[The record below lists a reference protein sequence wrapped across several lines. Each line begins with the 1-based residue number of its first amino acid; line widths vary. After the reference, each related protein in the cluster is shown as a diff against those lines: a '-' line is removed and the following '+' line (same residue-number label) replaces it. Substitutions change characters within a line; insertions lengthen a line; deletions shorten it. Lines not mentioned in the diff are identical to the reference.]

1 MNIDKNN
8 RDLVPSPKMVQGC
21 LFQVEKQCEINGIE
35 MGVLENGIP
44 YLTEAGLARMCG
56 IDRKVLNRL
65 AIEWPIEKTKP
76 RGMSIDSL
84 LNQAGYNEDCLYLES
99 EFNGKK
105 INAYTEPVCMVLVEY
120 YAFVAKEPRQEAINA
135 FRSLA
140 KRTFRQFIYTATGY
154 SPEQRLIDSWK
165 HFHDRMDITS
175 MSVPDGYFSIFHEI
189 AGMIVPMIRS
199 GVIISDKVI
208 PDISVGKLWSAFWKE
223 NDFDKK
229 YGSRIRYNHS
239 YPDYYPQ
246 SKSNPQPSY
255 AYPDSSLGE
264 FRKWLREKYIYTN
277 FPKYLVA
284 KIKSLAISS
293 WTAQKA
299 IAAFSQENKNS

>member
-1 MNIDKNN
+1 MTLDKNN

-21 LFQVEKQCEINGIE
+21 LFQVEKQCEIDGIE

-76 RGMSIDSL
+76 RGMSINSL

-223 NDFDKK
+223 N
-229 YGSRIRYNHS
+229 
-239 YPDYYPQ
+239 
-246 SKSNPQPSY
+246 
-255 AYPDSSLGE
+255 
-264 FRKWLREKYIYTN
+264 
-277 FPKYLVA
+277 
-284 KIKSLAISS
+284 KI
-293 WTAQKA
+293 
-299 IAAFSQENKNS
+299 